1 MDKIEIYNK
10 LKKVI
15 DQSNIKVDESMK
27 KHTSFKIGGNADF
40 LISAKT
46 VDDIKNILKFS
57 NDNNIDLTI
66 IGNGS
71 NILVKDKGIRGIV
84 MKIDLQEIEIQKK
97 NEDLENYKIMEKV
110 AEDEEIYSYNEVWV
124 KVGAGV
130 KLGMLAGILL
140 KEEIEGFEF
149 ASGIPGTIGGAIKM
163 NAGAYG
169 KEMKD
174 IVLET
179 TYMDRSGNI
188 YKLNNEEQKFKYRKS
203 IFSNN
208 DYIILNTTIILNY
221 GIKEQIKAKMN
232 EYMTSRKEKQ
242 PIDLPSAGSTFKR
255 GKDFVTAKVIDEC
268 GLKGYRIGDA
278 EVSKKHAG
286 FVVNLGNATAKDV
299 LELIEYVKNIVYEKT
314 RKEIE
319 LEVEVIGESK

>member
-188 YKLNNEEQKFKYRKS
+188 YKLNNEEQKFEYRKS

>member
-1 MDKIEIYNK
+1 MMSNIEIYNE
-10 LKKVI
+10 LKKII
-15 DQSNIKVDESMK
+15 DQSNIKPNESMK
-27 KHTSFKIGGNADF
+27 NHTSFKIGGIADF
-40 LISAKT
+40 FVTAKKI
-46 VDDIKNILKFS
+46 DDIKNILKFS
-57 NDNNIDLTI
+57 NDNNINLTI

-71 NILVKDKGIRGIV
+71 NILVTDKGIRGIV

-97 NEDLENYKIMEKV
+97 VDDNANFADIEKV
-110 AEDEEIYSYNEVWV
+110 AEDEEIYSYNEVYV

-149 ASGIPGTIGGAIKM
+149 ASGIPGTIGGAVKM

-174 IVLET
+174 IILET

-188 YKLNNEEQKFKYRKS
+188 HKINNIEQQFEYRKS

-208 DYIILNTTIILNY
+208 DYIILSTIIVLNY
-221 GIKEQIKAKMN
+221 GIKEKIKAKMN
-232 EYMTSRKEKQ
+232 EYMMSRKEKQ
-242 PIDLPSAGSTFKR
+242 PVDLPSAGSTFKR
-255 GKDFVTAKVIDEC
+255 GIDFLTAKVIDEC

-299 LELIEYVKNIVYEKT
+299 LNVIEYVKNTVYEKT
-314 RKEIE
+314 NKKIE
-319 LEVEVIGESK
+319 LEIQIIGEI